1 MIDWIAISEE
11 FAELLASKQIKIDI
25 EFENHKILLPDYDKI
40 VNYTVCEWL
49 DKWMTS
55 RGIVHIHNE
64 GQASPDFWLNPDDLE
79 SDWLEVKSFTGSPN
93 FDIAA
98 FRSFINLVI
107 DKPWKLHSKHLLIKY
122 RMEHGV
128 VEIERI
134 WLKNLWEIC
143 SASSSWPV
151 KVQYKNKVIV
161 NIRPATW
168 YSERV
173 DFKPFE
179 SLEDFLAA
187 MEEVIYQY
195 PDTRVTIALHWK
207 DNLIKSY
214 EKHYGRRLD
223 IPRWNDIAA
232 KYVNEPEK

>member
-1 MIDWIAISEE
+1 MEKKELDNVLEHLKDALIGLKLPKEIYIDNMVVPFSNCVICG
-11 FAELLASKQIKIDI
+11 LI
-25 EFENHKILLPDYDKI
+25 ETMVTNRLKE
-40 VNYTVCEWL
+40 
-49 DKWMTS
+49 
-55 RGIVHIHNE
+55 HN
-64 GQASPDFWLNPDDLE
+64 LE

-107 DKPWKLHSKHLLIKY
+107 EKPWKLHSKHLLIKY
-122 RMEHGV
+122 KMQDGV
-128 VEIERI
+128 VEIEQV

-143 SASSSWPV
+143 STSSAWPV

-168 YSERV
+168 YSERA

-187 MEEVIYQY
+187 MEETIYQY
-195 PDTRVTIALHWK
+195 PDTRVTIALNWK
-207 DNLIKSY
+207 RNLINSY
-214 EKHYGRRLD
+214 ERHYGKRLS
-223 IPRWNDIAA
+223 IPRWSDIAS
-232 KYVNEPEK
+232 KYSCE

>member
-1 MIDWIAISEE
+1 MKS
-11 FAELLASKQIKIDI
+11 
-25 EFENHKILLPDYDKI
+25 N
-40 VNYTVCEWL
+40 
-49 DKWMTS
+49 
-55 RGIVHIHNE
+55 
-64 GQASPDFWLNPDDLE
+64 
-79 SDWLEVKSFTGSPN
+79 WLEVKSFTGSPN

-107 DKPWKLHSKHLLIKY
+107 EKPWKLQSKYLLVKY
-122 RMEHGV
+122 KMKNGV
-128 VEIERI
+128 VEIEQI

-143 SASSSWPV
+143 STSGLWPV

-168 YSERV
+168 YSELT

-187 MEEVIYQY
+187 MEETIYQY

-207 DNLIKSY
+207 DRLIQSY
-214 EKHYGRRLD
+214 EKHYGKRLE
-223 IPRWNDIAA
+223 IPRWNDIVS
-232 KYVNEPEK
+232 KYANKSSI

>member
-1 MIDWIAISEE
+1 MDASEKLYKALVE
-11 FAELLASKQIKIDI
+11 DFGMEGAQGTVRFNLRDFGITVEQNNIIG
-25 EFENHKILLPDYDKI
+25 NILE
-40 VNYTVCEWL
+40 EWL
-49 DKWMTS
+49 DKWMANK
-55 RGIVHIHNE
+55 GITHIHNE
-64 GQASPDFWLNPDDLE
+64 RQASPDFWLNPNDLE

-107 DKPWKLHSKHLLIKY
+107 EKPWKLHSKHLLIKY
-122 RMEHGV
+122 KMQDGV
-128 VEIERI
+128 VEIEQI

-143 SASSSWPV
+143 STSSAWPV

-168 YSERV
+168 YSERA

-187 MEEVIYQY
+187 MEETIYQY
-195 PDTRVTIALHWK
+195 PDTRVTIALNWK
-207 DNLIKSY
+207 KNLINSY
-214 EKHYGRRLD
+214 ERHYGKRLS
-223 IPRWNDIAA
+223 IPRWNDIASN
-232 KYVNEPEK
+232 YSCV